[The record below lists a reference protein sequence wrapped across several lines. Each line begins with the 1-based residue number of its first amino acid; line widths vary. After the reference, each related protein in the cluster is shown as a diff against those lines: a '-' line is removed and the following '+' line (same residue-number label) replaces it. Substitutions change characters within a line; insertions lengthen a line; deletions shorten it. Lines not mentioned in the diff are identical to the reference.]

1 MSSSVVG
8 FSNLFHGFLVQRRQS
23 TGPVGLV
30 TVGRGR
36 RRRRHRRSR
45 FRPCLPLLS
54 GFSNLFHGFP
64 FVILYWFHFV

>member
-1 MSSSVVG
+1 MSISWTLLDII
-8 FSNLFHGFLVQRRQS
+8 NNDLL
-23 TGPVGLV
+23 GPVWQSLICYCCRRRGR
-30 TVGRGR
+30 RGR
-36 RRRRHRRSR
+36 RRRRSS